1 MSKSILIVD
10 DDKRLRELLEDYL
23 SEKKYK
29 IYLSEDFADAKEILE
44 YFVFDLIIIDRMM
57 PSGDGMNLIQ
67 TVKDKSKTPVILLT
81 AMSETENRIA
91 GLKIGADDY
100 LSKPFEPEELYLRI
114 QKLLALFKNDGIDK
128 KSFIFGDFV
137 FDITTLQL
145 KKNSNIVYL
154 TEGENKLLLKLINK
168 NNMIV
173 LREELAESRSD
184 YDENELRK
192 VDVQVTRLRQKIE
205 QNPKQPRFI
214 KTIRGKGYKLI
225 CNEI

>member
-29 IYLSEDFADAKEILE
+29 IFLCEDFADAEEILE
-44 YFVFDLIIIDRMM
+44 YFVFDLIIVDRMM
-57 PSGDGMNLIQ
+57 PSGDGIDLIK
-67 TVKDKSKTPVILLT
+67 TVKDKSNTPVILLT
-81 AMSETENRIA
+81 AMGETESRIA

-114 QKLLALFKNDGIDK
+114 QKLLALFKNDAIDN

-137 FDITTLQL
+137 FNITTLQL
-145 KKNSNIVYL
+145 KKNSKIVYL

-168 NNMIV
+168 KNEIV
-173 LREELAESRSD
+173 LREELAESD
-184 YDENELRK
+184 YDERELRK

-205 QNPKQPRFI
+205 ENPKQPRFI

>member
-29 IYLSEDFADAKEILE
+29 IFLCEDFADAEEILE
-44 YFVFDLIIIDRMM
+44 YFVFDLIIVDRMM
-57 PSGDGMNLIQ
+57 PSGDGIDLIK
-67 TVKDKSKTPVILLT
+67 TVKDKSNTPVILLT
-81 AMSETENRIA
+81 AMGETESRIA

-114 QKLLALFKNDGIDK
+114 QKLLALFKNDAIDN

-137 FDITTLQL
+137 FNIATLQL
-145 KKNSNIVYL
+145 KKGSKIVYL

-168 NNMIV
+168 NNEIV
-173 LREELAESRSD
+173 LREELAESD
-184 YDENELRK
+184 YDESELRK

-205 QNPKQPRFI
+205 ENPKQPRFI

>member
-29 IYLSEDFADAKEILE
+29 IFLCEDFADAEEILE
-44 YFVFDLIIIDRMM
+44 YFVFDLIIVDRMM
-57 PSGDGMNLIQ
+57 PSGDGIDLIK
-67 TVKDKSKTPVILLT
+67 TVKDKSNTPVILLT
-81 AMSETENRIA
+81 AMGETESRIT

-114 QKLLALFKNDGIDK
+114 QKLLALFKNDAIDN

-137 FDITTLQL
+137 FNITTLQL
-145 KKNSNIVYL
+145 KKNSKIVYL

-168 NNMIV
+168 NNAIV
-173 LREELAESRSD
+173 LREELAESD
-184 YDENELRK
+184 YDESELRK

-205 QNPKQPRFI
+205 ENPKQPRFI

-225 CNEI
+225 CNAI

>member
-44 YFVFDLIIIDRMM
+44 YFVFDLIIVDRMM
-57 PSGDGMNLIQ
+57 PSGDGIDLIKAI
-67 TVKDKSKTPVILLT
+67 KDKSNTPIILLT
-81 AMSETENRIA
+81 AMGETENRIA

-114 QKLLALFKNDGIDK
+114 QKLLALFKNDAIDN

-137 FDITTLQL
+137 FNIATLQL
-145 KKNSNIVYL
+145 KKNSKIVYL

-168 NNMIV
+168 NNEIV
-173 LREELAESRSD
+173 LREELAESD
-184 YDENELRK
+184 YDESELRK

-205 QNPKQPRFI
+205 ENPKQPHFI
-214 KTIRGKGYKLI
+214 KTIRGKGYKLV

>member
-1 MSKSILIVD
+1 
-10 DDKRLRELLEDYL
+10 LLEDYL

-29 IYLSEDFADAKEILE
+29 IFLCEDFADAEEILE
-44 YFVFDLIIIDRMM
+44 YFVFDLIIVDRMM
-57 PSGDGMNLIQ
+57 PSGDGIDLIK
-67 TVKDKSKTPVILLT
+67 TVKDKSNTPVILLT
-81 AMSETENRIA
+81 AMGETESRIA

-114 QKLLALFKNDGIDK
+114 QKLLALFKNDAIDN

-137 FDITTLQL
+137 FNITTLQL
-145 KKNSNIVYL
+145 KKNSKIVYL

-168 NNMIV
+168 NNAIV
-173 LREELAESRSD
+173 LREELAESD
-184 YDENELRK
+184 YDESELRK

-205 QNPKQPRFI
+205 ENPKQPRFI